1 MNWFLKL
8 LDNLYIVKRVLS
20 WLFHSVGLFFLIRQR
35 KTWGRYSAA
44 WRYTTTPTYIYTLN
58 PSSIS

>member
-1 MNWFLKL
+1 MSWFLKL

-20 WLFHSVGLFFLIRQR
+20 WLFHTVGLCFLIRQR

-44 WRYTTTPTYIYTLN
+44 WRYTSPTYIYTLN